1 MSRISQDGVSS
12 VSPLA
17 DVCQISDA
25 AQRLA
30 KGELVAFPTETVYG
44 LGADAGNPDA
54 VSKIYT
60 AKGRPSDHPVI
71 VHVASPEQA
80 RHWAREFPPEA
91 RILMSTFWP
100 GPLTLILRR
109 AGWVD
114 PCVSGGQDT
123 IGLRCPSH
131 PVAQD
136 LLQAFARLKGDR
148 PAGVAAP
155 SANRFG
161 HVSPTTAAHVREE
174 FHELVAQGM
183 PVLEGGAAQVGIEST
198 IVDLSRLAQGGAPA
212 LLRPGSILPSDI
224 EDVLGV
230 QLSGH
235 EPEAPR
241 VSGSL
246 KAHYSPDTP
255 MRLIQA
261 GGLVSAIQ
269 SWCRKHPVSKLAVI
283 GIGNETNPLASLS
296 AKLSD
301 EIWKRVQWYPMPSSP
316 AQYAQM
322 LYARLREMDH
332 LGVDEIFWE
341 DVPETEPWAGV
352 RDRLQRAAAAF

>member
-1 MSRISQDGVSS
+1 MNRVSQDAGAS
-12 VSPLA
+12 VCPVA
-17 DVCQISDA
+17 DARQIEDA
-25 AQRLA
+25 ARRLA

-44 LGADAGNPDA
+44 LGADASNPGA
-54 VSKIYT
+54 VDKIYT

-71 VHVASPEQA
+71 VHVANPEQS
-80 RHWAREFPPEA
+80 RHWAREFPREA
-91 RILMSTFWP
+91 WMLMSVFWP

-109 AGWVD
+109 AGGVD

-136 LLQAFARLKGDR
+136 LLQAFARLKGDH
-148 PAGVAAP
+148 PAGIAAP

-161 HVSPTTAAHVREE
+161 HVSPTTALHVREE
-174 FHELVAQGM
+174 FRELVAQGM
-183 PVLEGGAAQVGIEST
+183 PVLEGGPSQVGIEST
-198 IVDLSRLAQGGAPA
+198 IVDLSRMAQGGPPA
-212 LLRPGSILPSDI
+212 LLRPGNILPSDI
-224 EDVLGV
+224 EDVLGM

-235 EPEAPR
+235 EPDAPR

-255 MRLIQA
+255 MRLIS
-261 GGLVSAIQ
+261 GDEMVSAIQ
-269 SWCRKHPVSKLAVI
+269 SWCRKHPASTLAVI
-283 GIGNETNPLASLS
+283 GIGSETDPKTDRS
-296 AKLSD
+296 AKLPD
-301 EIWKRVQWYPMPSSP
+301 VVMKQVRWYPMPSGP

-332 LGVDEIFWE
+332 IGVDEIYWE
-341 DVPETEPWAGV
+341 DVPETEPWAGI